1 MQGSFPLPL
10 GKINAGEKEYR
21 QSIDYQKTVD
31 KLKEHGVELP
41 ETKLDSFLGSIETH
55 MSWLRRNG
63 DRFPWRYTTDPWKVF
78 VAEVLLQQS
87 TGDQVGSMYIKFLKR
102 YDSPYKMQKSSDEE
116 VERHLKSIGLNK
128 KKRET
133 LQRAADVF
141 VTEYGGVPDSEEK
154 LREIRGVGQYIS
166 RATILF
172 AYGRSKALSDTN
184 IEGFVE
190 TEFNIKVNQKQTLSI
205 MDELTPNDAGLARAL
220 YFWIIDKER

>member
-41 ETKLDSFLGSIETH
+41 ETKLDSLLGSVETH

-184 IEGFVE
+184 IESFVE
-190 TEFNIKVNQKQTLSI
+190 TKFSINVNQKQTISI